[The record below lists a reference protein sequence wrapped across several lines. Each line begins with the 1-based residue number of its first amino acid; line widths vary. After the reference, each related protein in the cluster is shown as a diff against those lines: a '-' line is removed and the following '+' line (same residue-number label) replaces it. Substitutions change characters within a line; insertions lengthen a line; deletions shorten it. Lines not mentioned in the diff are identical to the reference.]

1 MRQAS
6 VNWLPGAIG
15 ALIGVAV
22 VTAFGGSVSVDSI
35 ATGQWMLGAA
45 TLGRAV
51 VEFVGI
57 GFALGLALFA
67 VDRSI
72 ALARQRGKLARREA
86 AADVVV
92 SFPRAADAT
101 ASEFDDVQPRTPA
114 PITSLT
120 EAQVQRQR
128 AERKRAERQA
138 GLKGA

>member
-6 VNWLPGAIG
+6 VNWVPGAIG

-22 VTAFGGSVSVDSI
+22 VAAFGGSASVDSI
-35 ATGQWMLGAA
+35 GTGQWMLGAA

-51 VEFVGI
+51 AEFVGI
-57 GFALGLALFA
+57 CFAVGLTLFA
-67 VDRSI
+67 VARLI
-72 ALARQRGKLARREA
+72 ALARGRGKLARPKA
-86 AADVVV
+86 AAEVVV
-92 SFPRAADAT
+92 SFPRATDAT
-101 ASEFDDVQPRTPA
+101 ASEFDDVQPRAPA